1 MQFDF
6 IKTLIIY
13 FEKDVFSTTFKIS
26 QSVSYYFVKDRA
38 GQGPLS
44 GGTVPK
50 KNISAILN
58 LLKFMLFGIEMNF
71 KNS

>member
-1 MQFDF
+1 MYFQPRLKYPKVCHTILLKTERAKVRSLEVQF
-6 IKTLIIY
+6 L
-13 FEKDVFSTTFKIS
+13 
-26 QSVSYYFVKDRA
+26 
-38 GQGPLS
+38 
-44 GGTVPK
+44 K